1 MTAVTVQ
8 GTVKALMVKGLD
20 FPEAIKEVE
29 HKLKGRLPESILE
42 VIKREVNYGRF
53 D

>member
-8 GTVKALMVKGLD
+8 GTVKALMIKGLSKN
-20 FPEAIKEVE
+20 EAIKEVE
-29 HKLKGRLPESILE
+29 HKLKGGLPESILE
-42 VIKREVNYGRF
+42 VIKKEVDYDRF